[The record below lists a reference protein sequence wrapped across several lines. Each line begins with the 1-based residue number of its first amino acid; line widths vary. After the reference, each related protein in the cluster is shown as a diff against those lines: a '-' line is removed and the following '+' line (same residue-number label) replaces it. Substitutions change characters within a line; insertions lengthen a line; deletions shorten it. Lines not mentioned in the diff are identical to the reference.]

1 MQLVGFFHELFIPP
15 LRSRMDDMELLI
27 NHILQ
32 RQSRAMGFREPSISP
47 DALETMMN
55 YSWPGNV
62 RELENCIERALLLSE
77 GKTINRR
84 HLFMRQAAMVGNPEP
99 EPASLR
105 KNDRLLIENA
115 LKKNNYNITQTAKM
129 LEISRPT
136 LYNKMKKFKIR

>member
-1 MQLVGFFHELFIPP
+1 
-15 LRSRMDDMELLI
+15 MDDMELLI